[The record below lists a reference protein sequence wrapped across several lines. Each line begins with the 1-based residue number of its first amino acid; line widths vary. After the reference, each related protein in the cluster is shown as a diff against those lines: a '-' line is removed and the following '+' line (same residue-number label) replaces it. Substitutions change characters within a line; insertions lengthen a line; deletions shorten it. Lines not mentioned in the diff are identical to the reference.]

1 MREVLLNIC
10 LTAVALCIF
19 KMLVPENS
27 MKKQTDFLIAC
38 FFLASLAVFFTTGRI
53 NLNNINAESLLDFSS
68 ADIPYSDFEA
78 AHANAQMRAIER
90 EMQSSIL
97 KILADEEIF
106 PKEIYINISI
116 NDNISDKYSIS
127 INEIR
132 LVLDLE
138 HENSRAINQEEDAE
152 ENEFVENEPN
162 DESLEILKK
171 AMQIIQKEVGDKI
184 LITGEFK
191 SDSV

>member
-1 MREVLLNIC
+1 MREILLNIC
-10 LTAVALCIF
+10 ITAIALCLF
-19 KMLVPENS
+19 KMLLPENA
-27 MKKQTDFLIAC
+27 MKKQANFLIAC
-38 FFLASLAVFFTTGRI
+38 FFLASMVFFFTTGKLEFAGGDDFTAVFSDSDD
-53 NLNNINAESLLDFSS
+53 NDNAF
-68 ADIPYSDFEA
+68 IDFEQA
-78 AHANAQMRAIER
+78 YAHAQTRAIER
-90 EMQSSIL
+90 ETRSKL
-97 KILADEEIF
+97 TEILAKEKLFFEEI
-106 PKEIYINISI
+106 YTSI
-116 NDNISDKYSIS
+116 NISDKYSIS